1 MTKSLKT
8 FTKFSMAQQVLDSSV
23 APQNFEM
30 FSNLNI
36 KELKVGLLFPDE
48 NTAVDAVLGWGE
60 RAFCPLMKGSGRDRR
75 EKEREEMLGLSSW

>member
-1 MTKSLKT
+1 
-8 FTKFSMAQQVLDSSV
+8 
-23 APQNFEM
+23 M
-30 FSNLNI
+30 FSNRKI
-36 KELKVGLLFPDE
+36 EEMEVGLILPDE